1 MGGNT
6 TPPDGT
12 EPLRSS
18 AMVFRRLKARFGGG
32 TTIDT
37 VVHTP
42 LARPGGSVEGVV
54 EVVGG
59 EFEQQISYVEMTLQA
74 RVEVETDD
82 GEHDAHRR
90 FVGQRVHGPFTLHP
104 GERRSLPFA
113 VALPLQTPFT
123 VLGPHELPKVQ
134 LGLRTELEIAR
145 STDKTD
151 LDPIRVGAPPVA
163 DRICGALEG
172 IGCRFLRSDLEA
184 TRVPG
189 AELGFVQE
197 VEFTPPHG
205 TNMSEVEVVF
215 LAGPHSTDVLL
226 VGDRRGGLFD
236 AGGDTTR
243 RLTVAHDALNQPW
256 EAILSEHLQELGRRR
271 GLFG

>member
-1 MGGNT
+1 
-6 TPPDGT
+6 
-12 EPLRSS
+12 
-18 AMVFRRLKARFGGG
+18 MVFKKLRARFGGG
-32 TTIDT
+32 TTVDT

-42 LARPGGSVEGVV
+42 VARPGAPVEGVV

-59 EFEQQISYVEMTLQA
+59 EFEQEISYVEMVLQA

-90 FVGQRVHGPFTLHP
+90 FAGQRVQGPFTLRP

-113 VALPLQTPFT
+113 FGLPLQTPFT
-123 VLGPHELPKVQ
+123 GYGPHEFPKVQ
-134 LGLRTELEIAR
+134 VGLRTELEIAR

-151 LDPIRVGAPPVA
+151 LDPLRVGPPPVA
-163 DRICGALEG
+163 DRILGALER

-184 TRVPG
+184 SRLRG
-189 AELGFVQE
+189 SELPFHQE
-197 VEFTPPHG
+197 VEFAPPAG
-205 TNMSEVEVVF
+205 ANLSEVEVVF

-236 AGGDTTR
+236 GGGDTTR
-243 RLTVAHDALNQPW
+243 RLTVAHDALGHDW
-256 EAILSEHLQELGRRR
+256 ESVLHGHLGDLGRRR

>member
-1 MGGNT
+1 
-6 TPPDGT
+6 
-12 EPLRSS
+12 
-18 AMVFRRLKARFGGG
+18 MVFKRLKARFGGG

-37 VVHTP
+37 VVHTG
-42 LARPGGSVEGVV
+42 LARPGGLVEGVV

-59 EFEQQISYVEMTLQA
+59 EFEQEISYVEMVLQA

-82 GEHDAHRR
+82 GEHDANRR
-90 FVGQRVHGPFTLHP
+90 FGGQRVHGPFTLHP

-113 VALPLQTPFT
+113 VGLPLQTPFT
-123 VLGPHELPKVQ
+123 VLGPHELPKVR

-163 DRICGALEG
+163 DRICAALER
-172 IGCRFLRSDLEA
+172 IGCRLLRSDLEA
-184 TRVPG
+184 ARVPG

-197 VEFTPPHG
+197 VEFAPPHG

-215 LAGPHSTDVLL
+215 LAGAHSTDVLL
-226 VGDRRGGLFD
+226 VGDRRAGGFFD
-236 AGGDTTR
+236 GGGDTTQR
-243 RLTVAHDALNQPW
+243 FPVGHDRLGHDW
-256 EAILSEHLQELGRRR
+256 EGELQSRLAELGRRR